1 MQWAELGSLDD
12 LILQR
17 LGVKTADR
25 DPDPSEPPS
34 GEYQTREARIRAFRA
49 RAGGG
54 PIHTSGEV
62 RRREARRRAREMKA
76 VHLLSAEEIRSLF
89 GDVAAGLAFLVR
101 TFAYLRKRGRACVCL
116 PFSSFSSDGFPL

>member
-17 LGVKTADR
+17 LGVKSSDQG
-25 DPDPSEPPS
+25 SEEPPS
-34 GEYQTREARIRAFRA
+34 GEYQTREDRIRAFRA
-49 RAGGG
+49 RAGRGDTA
-54 PIHTSGEV
+54 HASGEI

-89 GDVAAGLAFLVR
+89 GDVVAGLAFLVR
-101 TFAYLRKRGRACVCL
+101 LFTWMYCQIHNE
-116 PFSSFSSDGFPL
+116 SDSVLICG

>member
-17 LGVKTADR
+17 LGAKSPDR
-25 DPDPSEPPS
+25 ATGPSEAPS

-49 RAGGG
+49 GGG
-54 PIHTSGEV
+54 GAQAGDA
-62 RRREARRRAREMKA
+62 RKEARRRAREMKA

-89 GDVAAGLAFLVR
+89 GDVVAGLAFLVSMR
-101 TFAYLRKRGRACVCL
+101 IFEKAPHHV
-116 PFSSFSSDGFPL
+116 FSWLLIHSLFL